1 MTIKL
6 VAVDMD
12 GTLLTEDKKITE
24 RTRRAVRAATEQGLS
39 VALST
44 GRTLPECADVRAF
57 LPEVR
62 YAVTSNGARVWD
74 MWENRVLTEHCLTP
88 ECSRTLAERL
98 IGFKGMLAAF
108 SGGKISIQK
117 EWEGQLSQ
125 VLVPV
130 MVAHAERFY
139 TPEPRYMEYAAGL
152 HGAVEKFFCVFVST
166 QERDR
171 AWDAIRDVD
180 CEIVTSDV
188 DNLELT
194 AAGVNKG
201 TGLSG
206 LAAALGLSREEVMAI
221 GDSGNDRTMLQYAGL
236 PAAMGN
242 AEPSIKALAK
252 TVLPS
257 NEEDGVAWAL
267 ERLAEH
273 AGRWN

>member
-12 GTLLTEDKKITE
+12 GTLLTEDKRITE
-24 RTRRAVRAATEQGLS
+24 RTRRAVRAATERGLA
-39 VALST
+39 VALCT
-44 GRTLPECADVRAF
+44 GRTLPECVDARAL

-74 MWENRVLTEHCLTP
+74 MWENRVLTERCLTP

-98 IGFKGMLAAF
+98 LAYRGMLAVL
-108 SGGKISIQK
+108 SGDRISIQK
-117 EWEGQLSQ
+117 EWEGKLPQLFS
-125 VLVPV
+125 PV
-130 MVAHAERFY
+130 MVRHIERFY

-152 HGAVEKFFCVFVST
+152 HGAVEKFYCVFVST

-180 CEIVTSDV
+180 CEIATSDV

-194 AAGVNKG
+194 ATGVNKG
-201 TGLSG
+201 AGLAG

-221 GDSGNDRTMLQYAGL
+221 GDSGNDLTMLQYAGL

-242 AEPSIKALAK
+242 AEPAIKALAK

-267 ERLAEH
+267 ERLAER
-273 AGRWN
+273 AGEWN